1 MKLQNM
7 AHLVIKSY
15 VYVRESV
22 SACLSLYI
30 FASPVVIFNSRG
42 LTRVPES
49 ILTVQLATGKYI

>member
-15 VYVRESV
+15 VYVCESG
-22 SACLSLYI
+22 ACLSLYI

-49 ILTVQLATGKYI
+49 ILTAQLATGKHI

>member
-22 SACLSLYI
+22 GACLSLYI
-30 FASPVVIFNSRG
+30 FTSPVVIFNSRG